1 MILRRKTQ
9 TLDNLLTKCL
19 YKYMGILISW
29 LVSALA
35 ILVTAYVL
43 PGVHIS
49 SFFTALVTAVVLGIV
64 NSILKPI
71 LLLLTLPINILTLGL
86 LTFVINALLVL
97 LAAQIVPGFK
107 VDGFWWAL
115 AFSIVLSLVN
125 AVLGNLTK

>member
-1 MILRRKTQ
+1 MEIL
-9 TLDNLLTKCL
+9 L
-19 YKYMGILISW
+19 SW

-35 ILVTAYVL
+35 IIVTAYVL
-43 PGVHIS
+43 PGVRIE
-49 SFFTALVTAVVLGIV
+49 SFLTALVTAVVLGII

-71 LLLLTLPINILTLGL
+71 LLFLTLPINILTLGL

-97 LAAQIVPGFK
+97 LASHLVPGFV

-125 AVLGNLTK
+125 TLLGNLSK